1 MGVKKSKTTKAKSAP
16 KAKSVA
22 SRAISAVSSFVGGGR
37 TSTARGGRRRS
48 RMTVTK
54 LVNRIAILK
63 LKKKYNK
70 LRYSGV

>member
-1 MGVKKSKTTKAKSAP
+1 MGVKKAKTTKTKSAP

-22 SRAISAVSSFVGGGR
+22 SRAISAVSSFVGGGK
-37 TSTARGGRRRS
+37 TASRGGRRRS
-48 RMTVTK
+48 RMTVSK